1 MNNEGSIGSVRLLG
15 PIDGLVNARVAE
27 AYLLY
32 DLCDVTQR
40 EVVLRKYDRRRCHHV
55 SLSRIGRVQVV
66 Y

>member
-32 DLCDVTQR
+32 DLCVMSRNVRLPSGKTTDVGATTSVFLELDEYR
-40 EVVLRKYDRRRCHHV
+40 
-55 SLSRIGRVQVV
+55 
-66 Y
+66 